1 MKKSDDTSSVERKE
15 ALSIINTANP
25 HHRLPRVATLASRT
39 LSDRNFNLRS
49 STKTNISGR
58 LSGSSGRSIDSPRS
72 EASEIRVNPQFCS
85 MIRGETISKASNLF
99 AAIGSLHE
107 LVIAIN
113 LYKNKYLSFQNSNTL
128 FQLAKCQETLINIRD
143 ILLDGKDKT
152 DTSKI
157 NFYEG
162 TSLKPNFLTSSL
174 KESELLSIWAICQRT
189 ERQIAKLA
197 DGRKIVVSSWIGR
210 YLNCL
215 GRWFIYLS
223 TCVQE

>member
-25 HHRLPRVATLASRT
+25 HHHTRLPRVATLASKT
-39 LSDRNFNLRS
+39 LSDRNFSLRS

-58 LSGSSGRSIDSPRS
+58 LIDSPRS

-99 AAIGSLHE
+99 AAIGSLNE

>member
-39 LSDRNFNLRS
+39 FSDRNFNLRS
-49 STKTNISGR
+49 SAKTNISGR
-58 LSGSSGRSIDSPRS
+58 TIDSPRS
-72 EASEIRVNPQFCS
+72 EASEIRVDPQFCS
-85 MIRGETISKASNLF
+85 MVRGETILKSSNFF

-152 DTSKI
+152 DLSKI

-215 GRWFIYLS
+215 GRWFVYLS

>member
-39 LSDRNFNLRS
+39 LSDRNFSLRS
-49 STKTNISGR
+49 STKTNI
-58 LSGSSGRSIDSPRS
+58 SGRSIDSPRS
-72 EASEIRVNPQFCS
+72 EASEIRVNSQFCS
-85 MIRGETISKASNLF
+85 MIRCETISKASNLF
-99 AAIGSLHE
+99 AAVGSLNE

-143 ILLDGKDKT
+143 ILLEGKDKT

-162 TSLKPNFLTSSL
+162 TSLKPNFLTASL

-197 DGRKIVVSSWIGR
+197 DGRKSVVSPWIGR

-215 GRWFIYLS
+215 GRWFVYLS